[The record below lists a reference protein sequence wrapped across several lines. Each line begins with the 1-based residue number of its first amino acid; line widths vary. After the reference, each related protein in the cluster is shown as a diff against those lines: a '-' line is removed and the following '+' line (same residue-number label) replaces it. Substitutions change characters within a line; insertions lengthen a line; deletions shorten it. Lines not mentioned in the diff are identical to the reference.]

1 MSSNFGQAS
10 RWYMI
15 MLLFDII
22 MFALVSIGNIDA
34 IYLRNRKEVCS
45 VLINLHNSLP
55 LCNPILMSYLSW
67 GQSSFRRSK
76 VNMSTLPAHYRL
88 LAALQPLAIML
99 TNREW

>member
-1 MSSNFGQAS
+1 
-10 RWYMI
+10 
-15 MLLFDII
+15 
-22 MFALVSIGNIDA
+22 MFAFVSTGNIAA
-34 IYLRNRKEVCS
+34 IYLRNRKEVHVCS
-45 VLINLHNSLP
+45 LLINLHNSLP